1 VGESKTIEKKPST
14 EVKIN
19 NPPKTNRRELNR
31 SIVAGTTQVINSSSW
46 DWRNEGRSKIINL
59 TDTM

>member
-1 VGESKTIEKKPST
+1 
-14 EVKIN
+14 VKIN
-19 NPPKTNRRELNR
+19 KPPETNRRELNR

-46 DWRNEGRSKIINL
+46 DWRNERRSEIINL